1 MRFRPDVSH
10 IPLKV
15 LFADDSALDAA
26 LLQHGFRAARIDC
39 DVHHVSTGA
48 AAHHWLERN
57 ATPDAVV
64 LDMRL
69 AADSGLD
76 VLIALGNRPELRNVP
91 KLVLSGMMPRHLE
104 SEIKAHGGLFL
115 EKPFQL
121 EGWAEIARTM
131 DTYRQSCH
139 AGE

>member
-1 MRFRPDVSH
+1 MRFKEEFEH

-15 LFADDSALDAA
+15 LFADDNALDAA
-26 LLQHGFRAARIDC
+26 LLEHGFRAARIDC
-39 DVHHVSTGA
+39 DIHHVHTGA

-76 VLIALGNRPELRNVP
+76 VLIALEGRPELRNVP
-91 KLVLSGMMPRHLE
+91 KVVLSGLTPRHLE
-104 SEIKAHGGLFL
+104 SEIAAHGGFFL

-131 DTYRQSCH
+131 NAYRQNCH
-139 AGE
+139 ADE

>member
-1 MRFRPDVSH
+1 M
-10 IPLKV
+10 
-15 LFADDSALDAA
+15 
-26 LLQHGFRAARIDC
+26 QHGFYAAHIDC

-76 VLIALGNRPELRNVP
+76 VLIELKSRPELRNVS
-91 KLVLSGMMPRHLE
+91 KLVLSGMAPRHLE
-104 SEIKAHGGLFL
+104 SEIKAHGGFL
-115 EKPFQL
+115 MEKPFQL

-131 DTYRQSCH
+131 DTYRQSVH